1 MTVQRKVI
9 PLWGAT
15 FAGEEAKPGRNLRPA
30 FCLLRLLRRLNS
42 HLLRDCGDDGALL
55 ID

>member
-1 MTVQRKVI
+1 
-9 PLWGAT
+9 
-15 FAGEEAKPGRNLRPA
+15 
-30 FCLLRLLRRLNS
+30 LRLLRRLNS

>member
-1 MTVQRKVI
+1 MTGKGLPNMRVSR
-9 PLWGAT
+9 
-15 FAGEEAKPGRNLRPA
+15 GETLVETTVPH
-30 FCLLRLLRRLNS
+30 FCLLLLRRLDP